1 MIVSDWLVAKPES
14 VGLRNEPLDALVK
27 WLDWDHQANIH
38 GIVVVR
44 HGKLLFEHYR
54 MGEDECWGEP
64 LGNVIHGPESKHD
77 LRSVTKSVTSLLL
90 GIALERKLIGSI
102 DDPVLGWFP
111 EYADLRTPE
120 KERISL
126 RHLLTMSAG
135 FEWNENVPASDPRHS
150 EIRML
155 MSDDQHR
162 YALEQ
167 PIVSPP
173 GQVWNYNSGGSA
185 LLGAVVGKAAG
196 NTLDEVARE
205 FLLGPLGITDFA
217 WTRKAD
223 SGIPEVG
230 GLRLR
235 ARDQA
240 RIGQLVLAGGNWNG
254 RQIVSRQ
261 WIEEST
267 AAHIGPP
274 GMIYFYGYQWWQ
286 GRSLLNGREV
296 PWVAAIGNGGQRII
310 IVPALDLVVVITAGL
325 YGNPMQAVVP
335 LLIFNRHVLAAVGS
349 KA

>member
-196 NTLDEVARE
+196 STLDEVARE
-205 FLLGPLGITDFA
+205 FLLGRSALPTSRG
-217 WTRKAD
+217 
-223 SGIPEVG
+223 P
-230 GLRLR
+230 
-235 ARDQA
+235 
-240 RIGQLVLAGGNWNG
+240 G
-254 RQIVSRQ
+254 RR
-261 WIEEST
+261 
-267 AAHIGPP
+267 
-274 GMIYFYGYQWWQ
+274 
-286 GRSLLNGREV
+286 
-296 PWVAAIGNGGQRII
+296 
-310 IVPALDLVVVITAGL
+310 TAGFPKL
-325 YGNPMQAVVP
+325 AVCGCAQETRQELVS
-335 LLIFNRHVLAAVGS
+335 LFSLAEIGTGARSSRATGS
-349 KA
+349 KNPRPHISVRRA

>member
-1 MIVSDWLVAKPES
+1 
-14 VGLRNEPLDALVK
+14 
-27 WLDWDHQANIH
+27 
-38 GIVVVR
+38 
-44 HGKLLFEHYR
+44 
-54 MGEDECWGEP
+54 
-64 LGNVIHGPESKHD
+64 
-77 LRSVTKSVTSLLL
+77 VTSLLL

-126 RHLLTMSAG
+126 RYLLTMSAG

-150 EIRML
+150 ETRML

-173 GQVWNYNSGGSA
+173 GQVWNYDSGGSA

-196 NTLDEVARE
+196 STLDEVARE
-205 FLLGPLGITDFA
+205 FLLGPLGNTHFA

-274 GMIYFYGYQWWQ
+274 GMIYFYGYQRWQ

-325 YGNPMQAVVP
+325 YGNPMQGVLP
-335 LLIFNRHVLAAVGS
+335 LVIFNRYVLAAVGS